1 MFPSIKCE
9 VIDYESFSF
18 LLKPNRKM
26 EALVCAAK
34 SRLFGSG
41 AWNRVFSPGQMRR
54 LFEGGGRLA
63 GGDAYSS
70 KYDN

>member
-1 MFPSIKCE
+1 
-9 VIDYESFSF
+9 
-18 LLKPNRKM
+18 M

-34 SRLFGSG
+34 SRLFGGG
-41 AWNRVFSPGQMRR
+41 AWKRVFSPGQMQR
-54 LFEGGGRLA
+54 LFEGGGRLE

>member
-26 EALVCAAK
+26 EALAYAAK